1 MHKYTLKII
10 STGKTLQLLAKS
22 GGDAI
27 KKAVKA
33 YGCQPDEILVIAVQ
47 KIEVYRPK

>member
-1 MHKYTLKII
+1 MHKYTLKIRD
-10 STGKTLQLLAKS
+10 GKIVQILAKS

-33 YGCQPDEILVIAVQ
+33 YGCQPDEILVIAAQ
-47 KIEVYRPK
+47 KIEAYRPK

>member
-27 KKAVKA
+27 KKAVKT
-33 YGCQPDEILVIAVQ
+33 YGCQADEILVIAAQ
-47 KIEVYRPK
+47 KIEAYKPK